1 MLHIIY
7 IYISQLYRTNIQL
20 YKIHG
25 VYKPT
30 SNWGAHRLA
39 DISEIS
45 NQQRTEYQRIG
56 DARSFAGDQNF
67 GTPWWRVVQYI
78 KKNG

>member
-1 MLHIIY
+1 MIY
-7 IYISQLYRTNIQL
+7 IYVYYNYIELIYN
-20 YKIHG
+20 YKTHG

-45 NQQRTEYQRIG
+45 NAGGQSTSALETRVASQVPTLG
-56 DARSFAGDQNF
+56 HLGGGSFN
-67 GTPWWRVVQYI
+67 TL
-78 KKNG
+78 

>member
-1 MLHIIY
+1 MYTHVTYMIY
-7 IYISQLYRTNIQL
+7 ICILQLIYN
-20 YKIHG
+20 YKTHG

-45 NQQRTEYQRIG
+45 NAGGQSTSALETRVASQVPTLG
-56 DARSFAGDQNF
+56 HLGGGSFN
-67 GTPWWRVVQYI
+67 TL
-78 KKNG
+78 